1 MRRLCAPVIAFLNR
15 LSYPLKFA
23 LIGTVSIAAVL
34 VLASQLLG
42 ELGKQIV
49 FAESERAGAEYI
61 GSVSKLLQRVQ
72 QHRGIAGSLLG
83 GDASARQALDA
94 KREEILAAIAEVD
107 RTDKVHGELLKTTE
121 KWGAIKDAWQDL
133 GSAVTG
139 MTSSESYEAHTK
151 LCGEILG
158 FISHVGDTSSLM
170 LDPEISTFYLMDA
183 AVLKLPSLS
192 EACGQM
198 RAYGV
203 GLASRKTV
211 TTEDRI
217 KMTTLSA
224 GVASLLQDA
233 STDVEKGLE
242 DGSLEGTALRAAMS
256 KHVDGVKS
264 YLAVVNEHFLTV
276 ETATIAPA
284 EYRRIATES
293 IDPIYASWA
302 EDLKVLDAGL
312 SIRLHKL
319 EKSQQTAYVVIIAV
333 VILLVYL
340 FVSFFYA
347 VAGTVTSLAT
357 VSQKLAS
364 GDLTSSLHL
373 NCRDEFQVV
382 EKSFNGMIDQWRGA
396 MEKLKAITDRLAA
409 ASTELSAT
417 SDEAARGSNKQ
428 KEQAEQAA
436 TAMEQMS
443 ATVVEVAENS
453 NRAAEAARTTAAEA
467 RAGSQVVNEAV
478 TAMNMIAQRVQDLS
492 NTIGAL
498 GVSSDQIGEIV
509 SVIND
514 IADQT
519 NLLALNAAIEAAR
532 AGEQGRGF
540 AVVADEVRKLA
551 ERTVK
556 ATKEISGMIKR
567 IQSDTSGAVR
577 SMEEW
582 TGLVG
587 GGVEKVRR
595 TGQVLEQILGKAD
608 DVGARVT
615 QIATA
620 TTEQSSATDQVTSS
634 ITSIAEIAK
643 QTSSGAVESARAA
656 QDLSQLAS
664 EIEKIVEGFRISA

>member
-121 KWGAIKDAWQDL
+121 KWGAVKDAWQDL

-139 MTSSESYEAHTK
+139 MTSSESYDAHTK

-158 FISHVGDTSSLM
+158 FISLVGDTSSLM

-242 DGSLEGTALRAAMS
+242 DGSLEGTALRVAMS
-256 KHVDGVKS
+256 KHVDGVKG
-264 YLAVVNEHFLTV
+264 YLGVVNEHFLTV

-312 SIRLHKL
+312 SIRLRKL

-417 SDEAARGSNKQ
+417 SDEAARGSSKQ